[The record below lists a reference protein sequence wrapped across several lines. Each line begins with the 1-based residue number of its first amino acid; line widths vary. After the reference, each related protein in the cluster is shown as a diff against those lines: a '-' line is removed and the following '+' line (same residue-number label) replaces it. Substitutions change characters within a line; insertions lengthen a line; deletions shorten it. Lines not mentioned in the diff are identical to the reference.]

1 VTIEGLGSGPFRIN
15 LSSGGISTSFGIRGV
30 RIHVPVVG
38 HHRKPRLTVGIPG
51 SGFSYTQS
59 IGNSEPQ
66 PIKLNSRAARVMRR
80 TFEIATEGE
89 PQELR
94 DAIACII
101 FEAQK
106 TPDDAERVCSAVAR
120 QLPNL
125 SENQLVHAAK
135 LANGAL
141 GLANAEQRGRDD
153 WKMAIGGVVLGLIGF
168 ALMIALVH

>member
-15 LSSGGISTSFGIRGV
+15 LSSGGISTFFGVRGA

-66 PIKLNSRAARVMRR
+66 PIELNARAARVMRR

-101 FEAQK
+101 LEAQK

-141 GLANAEQRGRDD
+141 GLANSEQRGRDD